1 MLARVRRTE
10 AVAPGIRKLE
20 LFAPEAAET
29 AVPGQFVMVE
39 GGPGRTTRRP
49 FSVSGVAHGEGVVRL
64 TVREVGPASA
74 WLANLSPGDRL
85 AFHGPLGT
93 GFALPPEE
101 PGEAWLVAGGMGAAP
116 LLFLA
121 AELRR
126 RGRTVWA
133 ALGGRSEA
141 ETWAAG
147 EFEAHGVRVAV
158 ATEDGSAGLRGLVT
172 TFLEA
177 RLREGGPR
185 PAVVYACGP
194 RGMLVAVARRTLE
207 AGLRCQVSVE
217 ERMACGVG
225 ACAGCTW
232 PDGRLAPGLAL
243 RRMGPSPKPPGEG
256 EGVPPLR
263 VCRDGPCFEVTGE

>member
-1 MLARVRRTE
+1 MLARVLKTE
-10 AVAPGIRKLE
+10 SVAPGIRALA
-20 LFAPEAAET
+20 LLAPEAAES

-49 FSVSGVAHGEGVVRL
+49 FSVSGAAPGEGVVRL

-74 WLANLSPGDRL
+74 WLANLSPGDEL

-93 GFALPPEE
+93 GFALPPVEQ
-101 PGEAWLVAGGMGAAP
+101 GEAWLVAGGMGAAP

-133 ALGGRSEA
+133 ALGSRSDA
-141 ETWAAG
+141 ELWAASECSALG
-147 EFEAHGVRVAV
+147 AEVAV

-172 TFLEA
+172 DLLAA
-177 RLREGGPR
+177 RLREAGP
-185 PAVVYACGP
+185 PPSAVYACGP
-194 RGMLVAVARRTLE
+194 RGMLVAVARRALE

-232 PDGRLAPGLAL
+232 PDGRVAPGLAL
-243 RRMGPSPKPPGEG
+243 RRIGASPTPPGEG
-256 EGVPPLR
+256 EGPLPLR